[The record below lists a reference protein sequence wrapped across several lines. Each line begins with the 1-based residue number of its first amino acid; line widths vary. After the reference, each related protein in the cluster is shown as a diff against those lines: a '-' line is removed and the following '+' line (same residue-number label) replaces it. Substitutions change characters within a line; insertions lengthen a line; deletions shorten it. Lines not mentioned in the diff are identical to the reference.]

1 MNDFVKQLDDLY
13 VQYGYEPRNEEG
25 RSNRVYLFTKSI
37 YNGADIINLDDNE
50 GNIEKLRDEYSK
62 IGYAV
67 KIRKFKSIDDAEE
80 TLFKD
85 FFKAEGVIQNLRR
98 RYEKFVQ
105 RMMINLP
112 ENSNYKYINT
122 TYNNIEY
129 NSKNDIKNESISS
142 NNNLVKEVVDKINSY
157 NSPLLI
163 IIEAAAGY
171 GKTCTAYEILNN
183 FISLST
189 NKLPFFTELSRDR
202 KASIFKHILA
212 FEIEEQFSNRVDSKV
227 VIEEIKKGRIPLII
241 DGFDELI
248 SKDFTFSSNDF
259 EQVENMLSTIVDL
272 LTDKAKILI
281 TSRKTAIFDSEE
293 FHNWMLEKNI
303 DYTLQKITISEPAI
317 SDWLSEERLEI
328 ITSNKFP
335 VQQIANPVL
344 LTYLRYVKIEDLKEM
359 IVENQSI
366 VDKYFDFL
374 LKREQE
380 RQKLLIE
387 PDTQLEIFR
396 NLVRLF
402 TEWEIKSENKDFI
415 KEIFL
420 EYDKTILEET
430 RKKYTPEDCPRIDQL
445 ADILSNHAFLDRKNS
460 RKIGIINEFVFG
472 SLMGHGLIL
481 GEYKD
486 FFSEYNKKIP
496 QHFAL
501 LAVQSFQVETKE
513 KKEKLWEVFNEVT
526 FNYDLQFFFRLD
538 VEFKNE
544 IIRDYKSTTIN
555 DFYLNDFYL
564 KKEGQF
570 ESVVFT
576 NCTFRKCM
584 FSAKAFI
591 SCSFINCRFF
601 DCDIEEGTY
610 SRSNF
615 ELYQCNGRIGKLQK
629 EEGNKDQNTNLEK
642 EILSLYFKKGSPKPQ
657 HRQLSKIKKITSLE
671 LKDKDIEGTLHN
683 LQKNEYIQ
691 INGDLSFLTRKGI
704 NYYNKHYKTI

>member
-67 KIRKFKSIDDAEE
+67 KVRKFKSIDDAEE

-248 SKDFTFSSNDF
+248 SKDFT
-259 EQVENMLSTIVDL
+259 
-272 LTDKAKILI
+272 
-281 TSRKTAIFDSEE
+281 
-293 FHNWMLEKNI
+293 
-303 DYTLQKITISEPAI
+303 
-317 SDWLSEERLEI
+317 
-328 ITSNKFP
+328 
-335 VQQIANPVL
+335 
-344 LTYLRYVKIEDLKEM
+344 LTYLL
-359 IVENQSI
+359 
-366 VDKYFDFL
+366 
-374 LKREQE
+374 
-380 RQKLLIE
+380 
-387 PDTQLEIFR
+387 
-396 NLVRLF
+396 
-402 TEWEIKSENKDFI
+402 
-415 KEIFL
+415 
-420 EYDKTILEET
+420 
-430 RKKYTPEDCPRIDQL
+430 
-445 ADILSNHAFLDRKNS
+445 
-460 RKIGIINEFVFG
+460 
-472 SLMGHGLIL
+472 
-481 GEYKD
+481 
-486 FFSEYNKKIP
+486 
-496 QHFAL
+496 
-501 LAVQSFQVETKE
+501 
-513 KKEKLWEVFNEVT
+513 
-526 FNYDLQFFFRLD
+526 
-538 VEFKNE
+538 
-544 IIRDYKSTTIN
+544 
-555 DFYLNDFYL
+555 
-564 KKEGQF
+564 
-570 ESVVFT
+570 
-576 NCTFRKCM
+576 
-584 FSAKAFI
+584 
-591 SCSFINCRFF
+591 
-601 DCDIEEGTY
+601 
-610 SRSNF
+610 
-615 ELYQCNGRIGKLQK
+615 
-629 EEGNKDQNTNLEK
+629 
-642 EILSLYFKKGSPKPQ
+642 
-657 HRQLSKIKKITSLE
+657 
-671 LKDKDIEGTLHN
+671 
-683 LQKNEYIQ
+683 
-691 INGDLSFLTRKGI
+691 
-704 NYYNKHYKTI
+704 

>member
-1 MNDFVKQLDDLY
+1 
-13 VQYGYEPRNEEG
+13 
-25 RSNRVYLFTKSI
+25 
-37 YNGADIINLDDNE
+37 
-50 GNIEKLRDEYSK
+50 
-62 IGYAV
+62 
-67 KIRKFKSIDDAEE
+67 
-80 TLFKD
+80 
-85 FFKAEGVIQNLRR
+85 
-98 RYEKFVQ
+98 
-105 RMMINLP
+105 MINLP

-430 RKKYTPEDCPRIDQL
+430 RKKYTPEDRPRIDQL

-486 FFSEYNKKIP
+486 FFPEYNKKIP

-538 VEFKNE
+538 IEFKNE

-615 ELYQCNGRIGKLQK
+615 YLYKCNGQIGKLQK